1 MAKIGCCPSGS
12 GGGDVEAFPPAETGQ
27 NVSQTQVAT
36 LQDNTVDSVAS
47 DDINAFTEVKQSGL
61 GFASAIY
68 NTGNLVLD
76 ATRMRLT
83 NNSGKPFS
91 FKVNIGGIIISDTSI
106 NSALF
111 RIRLN
116 STSNVGTGTTR
127 RYPSGLTVGGTSVE
141 LGVNTSGAFTLADGE
156 SMWLECSKSVL
167 GTLILQSCLILVEPI
182 W

>member
-1 MAKIGCCPSGS
+1 MAKIGCCSSGS
-12 GGGDVEAFPPAETGQ
+12 GSGDVEAFPPAETGQ

-61 GFASAIY
+61 SFASAIY

-76 ATRMRLT
+76 ATRMRLN

-91 FKVNIGGIIISDTSI
+91 FKVTIGGIIISDTSI

-141 LGVNTSGAFTLADGE
+141 LGVSTSGAFTLADGE

-167 GTLILQSCLILVEPI
+167 GTLIMQSCLILVEPI

>member
-1 MAKIGCCPSGS
+1 MPWGR
-12 GGGDVEAFPPAETGQ
+12 GGPGGIFETFPPEATGQ

-36 LQDNTVDSVAS
+36 LQGNTVDSGAG
-47 DDINAFTEVKQSGL
+47 DDIDVFTEVQQSGL
-61 GFASAIY
+61 GFASSIY
-68 NTGNLVLD
+68 DTGNLALD
-76 ATRMRLT
+76 AARMRLT

-116 STSNVGTGTTR
+116 STSNVGTGTAR

-141 LGVNTSGAFTLADGE
+141 LGVNTSGAFTLANGE
-156 SMWLECSKSVL
+156 SMWLECSKSVI